1 MADIQQVI
9 TSSGIVVTG
18 RGILTGLVASVSTA
32 SSQATLT
39 AYDNTAASGTVI
51 FQVEIYSDQPPFEI
65 FFSDRFAPRFETGLY
80 LALDTGLGVVVWATE
95 R

>member
-1 MADIQQVI
+1 MADIQQVK
-9 TSSGIVVTG
+9 TSSGTVVTG
-18 RGILTGLVASVSTA
+18 RGILTGIVASVSTA

-39 AYDNTAASGTVI
+39 AYDNTVGSGTVI
-51 FQVEIYSDQPPFEI
+51 FQVEIYSEQPPFEI

-80 LALDTGLGVVVWATE
+80 LVVDTGLGVVVWATE